1 MDISTSSGSSSAGGN
16 RNFWRAEASSSSGS
30 AREVGVEE
38 GAEDDTPSPPPPSPP
53 APPSPRVPLPSPRQ
67 GRLLTGGGSGRVA
80 WLFQVAE
87 KWGDAVRVVKVD
99 TEEEPD
105 LSQMLQINGLP
116 TIMFVHAD
124 RDQPAQRVEG
134 LIPADTVNEIV
145 GGMVAGAGAG
155 AGGGGAE

>member
-1 MDISTSSGSSSAGGN
+1 MPPA
-16 RNFWRAEASSSSGS
+16 
-30 AREVGVEE
+30 
-38 GAEDDTPSPPPPSPP
+38 PPPPSPP